1 MIWLY
6 SDPFDYSD
14 LKWPDEENEM
24 FSIEQRNQYDL
35 VDGGKFFRYKIWLL
49 STENFLPCLDF
60 GISDSRAAFHKNP
73 NHGP

>member
-35 VDGGKFFRYKIWLL
+35 VDGGKFFLGKK
-49 STENFLPCLDF
+49 F
-60 GISDSRAAFHKNP
+60 GGFGERVETIFH
-73 NHGP
+73 